1 MLGGELVVV
10 EDLLEQACRG
20 RHAFH
25 LELFQRAA
33 HTCHGCRTVGG
44 GNHELAHHRI
54 ELRGDGVA
62 FHHAGI
68 DADARAGRP
77 CELGQR
83 AGARRQI
90 LRRILAG
97 QPELEAVSA
106 QRVVD
111 GQLAA
116 VGDGELFSHQIKAA
130 DLFADGVLHLQTGID
145 LQEIHLALFGHHEFA
160 SAQTDVVDRFEKPA

>member
-33 HTCHGCRTVGG
+33 HTCYGCRTVGG
-44 GNHELAHHRI
+44 GDHELAHHRI

-68 DADARAGRP
+68 DADARR
-77 CELGQR
+77 EVLGW
-83 AGARRQI
+83 
-90 LRRILAG
+90 ILAG
-97 QPELEAVSA
+97 QTQFEAVSA

-111 GQLAA
+111 G
-116 VGDGELFSHQIKAA
+116 
-130 DLFADGVLHLQTGID
+130 
-145 LQEIHLALFGHHEFA
+145 
-160 SAQTDVVDRFEKPA
+160 